1 MNITDIPDIDSIP
14 AAQSVNRLF
23 AQIAPAT
30 AETVEPFVERLF
42 AALSHGNT
50 FIYISQAEADALAQA
65 APLVGS
71 DASSPIVLHGRRLF
85 IAKYWHLEKQL
96 AAEIQRLSAHA
107 PMQPE
112 KPLAQLLA
120 DWFADD
126 MSRDQRAAA
135 ALALLKNFVLISGG
149 PGTGKTT
156 TVAKL
161 LALLHRQPAPR
172 TALVA
177 PTGKAAARLTESLHR
192 ASAAIPNLDPA
203 ARHYLANLT
212 GQTVHRLLGLKP
224 PQMQPEY
231 HAHNRLPLDCVL
243 IDEASMMDNHLL
255 YQLLAALPSH
265 GRVIL
270 LGDADQLPSVGAGA
284 VLDALSHNHQMQP
297 ETTAA
302 LRQLLPDVE
311 HFPTLAEQHAR
322 LTISHRFHNQS
333 GIGNLAR
340 AVQQGS
346 ESAWQ
351 TIAEHPRELSAQPRN
366 PAALVA
372 QLYHHQAAYWQ
383 AIQAGNIAA
392 AFAEQSRLIVLTAL
406 RHDAEHINNL
416 YRTLLQQHGHT
427 RPQSPWYAGQ
437 IIMITRNA
445 PSQKLYNG
453 DIGIIMQ
460 PANERNEFGRS
471 QNEQGEFWRSPN
483 GNNDLRAYFPDE
495 QGYRSIPLSHLPEHE
510 TAYAITTH
518 KSQGSEYEQV
528 WFAAPAQAKYSRAL
542 LYTAITRAKQQ
553 FVYWGDEASFQ
564 AACAH
569 DEQRN
574 SALGM
579 FLKRER

>member
-1 MNITDIPDIDSIP
+1 MHITDLSDIPTDP
-14 AAQSVNRLF
+14 TAQSINRLF
-23 AQIAPAT
+23 AQIAPQA
-30 AETVEPFVERLF
+30 AAVVAPFVERLF

-50 FIYISQAEADALAQA
+50 FIYISQEEAAALAQA
-65 APLVGS
+65 MPLVGS
-71 DASSPIVLHGRRLF
+71 DANSPLVLHGRRLF

-161 LALLHRQPAPR
+161 LALLHHDPAPRTAPR

-192 ASAAIPNLDPA
+192 ASAAIPDLDA
-203 ARHYLANLT
+203 EAQRYLASLT

-231 HAHNRLPLDCVL
+231 HAHNPLPLDCVL

-265 GRVIL
+265 CRVIL

-297 ETTAA
+297 ETTTA

-346 ESAWQ
+346 ANAWQ
-351 TIAEHPRELSAQPRN
+351 TIAAHPNELTAQSRN

-372 QLYHHQAAYWQ
+372 QLYHHHAAYWQ

-460 PANERNEFGRS
+460 PENENTRS
-471 QNEQGEFWRSPN
+471 S
-483 GNNDLRAYFPDE
+483 DLRAYFPSE
-495 QGYRSIPLSHLPEHE
+495 QPSAHGYRSIPLSRLPEHE

-528 WFAAPAQAKYSRAL
+528 WFAAPAQAQYSRAL

-564 AACAH
+564 AACVH

>member
-1 MNITDIPDIDSIP
+1 MHITDLSDIP
-14 AAQSVNRLF
+14 ADPTAQSINRLF
-23 AQIAPAT
+23 AQIAPQA
-30 AETVEPFVERLF
+30 AAVVAPFVERLF
-42 AALSHGNT
+42 AALAQGNT
-50 FIYISQAEADALAQA
+50 FIYISQEEAAALAQA
-65 APLVGS
+65 MPLVGS
-71 DASSPIVLHGRRLF
+71 DANSPLVLHGRRLF
-85 IAKYWHLEKQL
+85 IAKYFHLEKQL

-161 LALLHRQPAPR
+161 LALLHHDPAPR

-177 PTGKAAARLTESLHR
+177 PTGKAATRLTESLHR

-203 ARHYLANLT
+203 AQHYLASLT

-265 GRVIL
+265 CRVIL

-351 TIAEHPRELSAQPRN
+351 TIAKHPHELSTQPRN

-372 QLYHHQAAYWQ
+372 QLYQHHTAYWQ

-406 RHDAEHINNL
+406 RHDAEHINAL
-416 YRTLLQQHGHT
+416 YRALLQQHGHT

-460 PANERNEFGRS
+460 PENERNEFRRS
-471 QNEQGEFWRSPN
+471 QNSN
-483 GNNDLRAYFPDE
+483 GNNSDLRAYFPDE
-495 QGYRSIPLSHLPEHE
+495 QGYRSIPLSRLPEHE

-528 WFAAPAQAKYSRAL
+528 WFAAPAQAQYSRAL

-553 FVYWGDEASFQ
+553 FVYWGYEASFQ

>member
-1 MNITDIPDIDSIP
+1 MPTPIP
-14 AAQSVNRLF
+14 ANIAPEDIAPNPAAPAINRLF
-23 AQIAPAT
+23 AQIAPQAAAT
-30 AETVEPFVERLF
+30 VAPFVERLF
-42 AALSHGNT
+42 AALAHGNT
-50 FIYISQAEADALAQA
+50 FIYISQDEAAALAQA

-71 DASSPIVLHGRRLF
+71 DANSPVVLHGRRLF

-96 AAEIQRLSAHA
+96 AAEIQRLSAHT
-107 PMQPE
+107 PRQPE
-112 KPLAQLLA
+112 KPLAELLA
-120 DWFADD
+120 NWFADD
-126 MSRDQRAAA
+126 TSRDQRAAA

-161 LALLHRQPAPR
+161 LALLHHDPAPRTAPR

-192 ASAAIPNLDPA
+192 ASAAIPDLDA
-203 ARHYLANLT
+203 EAQHYLASLT

-231 HAHNRLPLDCVL
+231 HAHNPLPLDCVL

-265 GRVIL
+265 CRVIL
-270 LGDADQLPSVGAGA
+270 LGDAEQLPSVGAGA
-284 VLDALSHNHQMQP
+284 VLAALSHSHPMQP
-297 ETTAA
+297 ETAAA
-302 LRQLLPDVE
+302 LRPLLPDVA

-322 LTISHRFHNQS
+322 LTISHRFHAQS

-346 ESAWQ
+346 ANAWQ
-351 TIAEHPRELSAQPRN
+351 IIAAYPSELSAQPRN
-366 PAALVA
+366 LAALVA
-372 QLYHHQAAYWQ
+372 QLYQHHAAYWQ
-383 AIQAGNIAA
+383 AIHAGNIAA

-406 RHDAEHINNL
+406 RHDADHINHL

-445 PSQKLYNG
+445 PSQQLYNG

-460 PANERNEFGRS
+460 PENENTRS
-471 QNEQGEFWRSPN
+471 S
-483 GNNDLRAYFPDE
+483 DLRAYFPSE
-495 QGYRSIPLSHLPEHE
+495 QPSAHGYRSIPLSRLPEHE

-518 KSQGSEYEQV
+518 KSQGSEYAQV
-528 WFAAPAQAKYSRAL
+528 WFVAPAQAPYSRAL

-553 FVYWGDEASFQ
+553 FAYWGDEASFQ
-564 AACAH
+564 AACANNEH
-569 DEQRN
+569 RN
-574 SALGM
+574 SALAM
-579 FLKRER
+579 FLQRV

>member
-1 MNITDIPDIDSIP
+1 MHITDLSDIPTDP
-14 AAQSVNRLF
+14 TAQSINRLF
-23 AQIAPAT
+23 AQIAPQA
-30 AETVEPFVERLF
+30 AAVVAPFVERLF
-42 AALSHGNT
+42 AALAHGNT
-50 FIYISQAEADALAQA
+50 FIYISQDEADALAQA

-71 DASSPIVLHGRRLF
+71 DANSPLVLHGRRLF

-161 LALLHRQPAPR
+161 LALLHRDPAPR

-203 ARHYLANLT
+203 AQHYLASLT

-265 GRVIL
+265 CRVIL

-311 HFPTLAEQHAR
+311 HFPTLDEQHAR

-346 ESAWQ
+346 ENAWQ

-372 QLYHHQAAYWQ
+372 QLYQHHTAYWQ
-383 AIQAGNIAA
+383 AIQAGDIAA

-406 RHDAEHINNL
+406 RHDAEHINTL

-460 PANERNEFGRS
+460 PENENTRS
-471 QNEQGEFWRSPN
+471 S
-483 GNNDLRAYFPDE
+483 DLRAYFPSE
-495 QGYRSIPLSHLPEHE
+495 QPSAHGYRSIPLSRLPEHE

-528 WFAAPAQAKYSRAL
+528 WFAAPAQAPYSRAL

-564 AACAH
+564 AACVH

>member
-1 MNITDIPDIDSIP
+1 MPTPIP
-14 AAQSVNRLF
+14 ANIAPEDIAPNPATPAINRLF
-23 AQIAPAT
+23 AQIAPQA
-30 AETVEPFVERLF
+30 AAVVAPFVERLF

-50 FIYISQAEADALAQA
+50 FIYISQAEAAALAQA

-71 DASSPIVLHGRRLF
+71 DASSPVVLHGRRLF

-96 AAEIQRLSAHA
+96 AAEIQRLSAHT
-107 PMQPE
+107 PRQPE
-112 KPLAQLLA
+112 KPLAELLA
-120 DWFADD
+120 NWFADD
-126 MSRDQRAAA
+126 TSRDQRAAA

-161 LALLHRQPAPR
+161 LALLHREPAPR

-192 ASAAIPNLDPA
+192 ASAAIPDLDDEA
-203 ARHYLANLT
+203 QRYLASLT

-231 HAHNRLPLDCVL
+231 HAHNPLPLDCVL

-255 YQLLAALPSH
+255 YQLLAALPSRC
-265 GRVIL
+265 RVIL

-284 VLDALSHNHQMQP
+284 VLAALSHHHQMQP
-297 ETTAA
+297 ETAAA
-302 LRQLLPDVE
+302 LRQLLPDVA

-322 LTISHRFHNQS
+322 LTISHRFHAQS

-346 ESAWQ
+346 ASAWHA
-351 TIAEHPRELSAQPRN
+351 IAEHPRELSAQPRN

-372 QLYHHQAAYWQ
+372 QLYQHHAAYWQ
-383 AIQAGNIAA
+383 AIRAGNLAA

-406 RHDAEHINNL
+406 RHDAEHINHL

-445 PSQKLYNG
+445 PSQQLYNG
-453 DIGIIMQ
+453 DVGIIMQ
-460 PANERNEFGRS
+460 PENQS
-471 QNEQGEFWRSPN
+471 
-483 GNNDLRAYFPDE
+483 DLRAYFPSE
-495 QGYRSIPLSHLPEHE
+495 QPSSYDYRSIPLSRLPEHE

-528 WFAAPAQAKYSRAL
+528 WFAAPAQAQYSRAL

-564 AACAH
+564 AACGNAEH
-569 DEQRN
+569 RN
-574 SALGM
+574 SALAM
-579 FLKRER
+579 FLKNVE

>member
-1 MNITDIPDIDSIP
+1 MLTPIP
-14 AAQSVNRLF
+14 ANIAPEDITPNPAAPAINRLF
-23 AQIAPAT
+23 AQIAPDA
-30 AETVEPFVERLF
+30 AETVAPFVEHLF
-42 AALSHGNT
+42 TALSHGNT

-71 DASSPIVLHGRRLF
+71 DANSPIVLHGRRLF
-85 IAKYWHLEKQL
+85 IAKYFHLEQQL
-96 AAEIQRLSAHA
+96 AAEIQRLSAHT
-107 PMQPE
+107 PRQPE
-112 KPLAQLLA
+112 KPLANLLA
-120 DWFADD
+120 DWFADGT
-126 MSRDQRAAA
+126 SRDQRAAA

-161 LALLHRQPAPR
+161 LALLHREPAPR

-192 ASAAIPNLDPA
+192 ASAAIPNLSDDA
-203 ARHYLANLT
+203 QRYLASLT

-231 HAHNRLPLDCVL
+231 HAHHPLPLDCVL

-265 GRVIL
+265 CRVIL

-284 VLDALSHNHQMQP
+284 VLAALSHSHPMQP
-297 ETTAA
+297 ETAAA
-302 LRQLLPDVE
+302 LRLLLPDVA

-322 LTISHRFHNQS
+322 LTISHRFHAQS

-346 ESAWQ
+346 ANAWQ
-351 TIAEHPRELSAQPRN
+351 IIAAHPSELSAQPRN
-366 PAALVA
+366 LAALVA
-372 QLYHHQAAYWQ
+372 QLYQHHAAYWQ
-383 AIQAGNIAA
+383 AIRAGNIAA

-406 RHDAEHINNL
+406 RHDADHINHL

-445 PSQKLYNG
+445 PSQQLYNG

-460 PANERNEFGRS
+460 PENENTRS
-471 QNEQGEFWRSPN
+471 S
-483 GNNDLRAYFPDE
+483 DLRAYFPSE
-495 QGYRSIPLSHLPEHE
+495 QPSAHGYRSIPLSRLPEHE

-518 KSQGSEYEQV
+518 KSQGSEYAQV
-528 WFAAPAQAKYSRAL
+528 WFVAPAQAPYSRAL

-553 FVYWGDEASFQ
+553 FAYWGDEASFQ
-564 AACAH
+564 AACANNEH
-569 DEQRN
+569 RN
-574 SALGM
+574 SALAM
-579 FLKRER
+579 FLQRV

>member
-1 MNITDIPDIDSIP
+1 MIMNITDTPDTDSIP

-23 AQIAPAT
+23 AHIVPAA
-30 AETVEPFVERLF
+30 AETVAPFVERLF

-50 FIYISQAEADALAQA
+50 FIYISQVEADALAQA

-71 DASSPIVLHGRRLF
+71 DASSPMVLHGRRLF
-85 IAKYWHLEKQL
+85 IAKYWHLEQQL

-112 KPLAQLLA
+112 KPLARLLA
-120 DWFADD
+120 NWFADD

-192 ASAAIPNLDPA
+192 ASAAIPNLAPTA
-203 ARHYLANLT
+203 QHYLASLT

-265 GRVIL
+265 CRVIL

-297 ETTAA
+297 ETTTA

-322 LTISHRFHNQS
+322 LTISHRFHAQS

-346 ESAWQ
+346 ASAWHA
-351 TIAEHPRELSAQPRN
+351 IAAHPRELSAQPRN
-366 PAALVA
+366 LAALVA
-372 QLYHHQAAYWQ
+372 QLYQHHTAYWQ
-383 AIQAGNIAA
+383 AIRAGNLAA

-406 RHDAEHINNL
+406 RHDADHINHL

-445 PSQKLYNG
+445 PSQQLYNG

-460 PANERNEFGRS
+460 PENDG
-471 QNEQGEFWRSPN
+471 
-483 GNNDLRAYFPDE
+483 NDLRACFPSE
-495 QGYRSIPLSHLPEHE
+495 SANGSGYRSIPLSRLPEHE

-528 WFAAPAQAKYSRAL
+528 WFAAPAQAPYSRAL

-553 FVYWGDEASFQ
+553 FVYWGDEAGFQ

-569 DEQRN
+569 NEHRN

-579 FLKRER
+579 FLKEG

>member
-1 MNITDIPDIDSIP
+1 MPTPIP
-14 AAQSVNRLF
+14 ANIAPEDIAPDPTTPAINRLF
-23 AQIAPAT
+23 AQIAPQAAAT
-30 AETVEPFVERLF
+30 VAPFVERLF
-42 AALSHGNT
+42 TALAHGNT
-50 FIYISQAEADALAQA
+50 FIYISQDEAAALAQA
-65 APLVGS
+65 MPLVGS
-71 DASSPIVLHGRRLF
+71 DANSPLVLHGRRLF

-112 KPLAQLLA
+112 KPLAELLA
-120 DWFADD
+120 NWFADD
-126 MSRDQRAAA
+126 TSRDQRAAA

-161 LALLHRQPAPR
+161 LALLHHDPAPR

-192 ASAAIPNLDPA
+192 ASASIPDLDVA
-203 ARHYLANLT
+203 AQRYLADLT

-265 GRVIL
+265 CRVIL

-346 ESAWQ
+346 ASAWQ

-372 QLYHHQAAYWQ
+372 QLYHHHAAYWQ

-406 RHDAEHINNL
+406 RHDADHINHL

-445 PSQKLYNG
+445 PSQALYNG

-460 PANERNEFGRS
+460 PENETTRNS
-471 QNEQGEFWRSPN
+471 
-483 GNNDLRAYFPDE
+483 DLRAYFPSD
-495 QGYRSIPLSHLPEHE
+495 QPSAHHYRSIPLSRLPEHE

-528 WFAAPAQAKYSRAL
+528 WFTAPAQAPYSRAL

-553 FVYWGDEASFQ
+553 FVYWGSETSFQ
-564 AACAH
+564 AACGNAEH
-569 DEQRN
+569 RN

-579 FLKRER
+579 FLQRV

>member
-1 MNITDIPDIDSIP
+1 MPTPIP
-14 AAQSVNRLF
+14 ANIAPEDIAPNPAAPAINRLF
-23 AQIAPAT
+23 AQIVPQAA
-30 AETVEPFVERLF
+30 AAVAPFVEQLF
-42 AALSHGNT
+42 AALAYGNT
-50 FIYISQAEADALAQA
+50 FIYINQEEAAALAQA
-65 APLVGS
+65 MPLVGS

-85 IAKYWHLEKQL
+85 IAKYWHLEQQL
-96 AAEIQRLSAHA
+96 AAEIQRLSAHV

-161 LALLHRQPAPR
+161 LALLHREPAPR

-203 ARHYLANLT
+203 AQHYLASLT

-231 HAHNRLPLDCVL
+231 HAHNCLPLDCVL

-265 GRVIL
+265 CRVIL

-284 VLDALSHNHQMQP
+284 VLDALSHNYQMQP

-302 LRQLLPDVE
+302 LRQLLSDVE

-351 TIAEHPRELSAQPRN
+351 TIAGHPRELSSQPRN
-366 PAALVA
+366 PAALVV
-372 QLYHHQAAYWQ
+372 QLYQHHTAYWQ

-406 RHDAEHINNL
+406 RHDAEHINTL

-460 PANERNEFGRS
+460 PENENTRS
-471 QNEQGEFWRSPN
+471 SDP
-483 GNNDLRAYFPDE
+483 RAYFPSE
-495 QGYRSIPLSHLPEHE
+495 QPSAHGYRSIPLSRLPEHE

-528 WFAAPAQAKYSRAL
+528 WFAAPAQAPYSRAL

-553 FVYWGDEASFQ
+553 FVYWGSEDSFQ
-564 AACAH
+564 AACGNTEH
-569 DEQRN
+569 RN

-579 FLKRER
+579 FLKNAG